1 MSNKI
6 VKSKKDSGGQD
17 GNVTPTT
24 IKKPVTRVN
33 SELIEYMIR
42 GDSHWLCLFLLG
54 ACDSCR

>member
-42 GDSHWLCLFLLG
+42 GDSH
-54 ACDSCR
+54 